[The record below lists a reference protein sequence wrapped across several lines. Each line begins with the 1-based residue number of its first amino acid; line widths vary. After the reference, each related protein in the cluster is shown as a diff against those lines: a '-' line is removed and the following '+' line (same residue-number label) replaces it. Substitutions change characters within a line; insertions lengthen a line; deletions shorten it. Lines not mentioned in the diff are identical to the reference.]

1 MGGWLL
7 IAALTAWLAAVPCC
21 SVSDPHL
28 LAANTATN
36 GTAGNGMDTPAD
48 QPGPSDAGGDG
59 ASDAGAPGL
68 GARCVGCSL
77 LPIGAPSWQPCSAVV
92 VTNPAPGGGVA
103 AGLQGVL
110 APNHVWY
117 PAGFFGPGQP
127 HMTDYPSEVVSLLD
141 AALLPP
147 SQIIASM
154 ESAPTPNVLLVVTLV
169 PGPQSPFGRS
179 VDVAQGRVIGD
190 QSFPIHA
197 SADVTVPA
205 TPPQPL
211 TFLAAHQDLSIPSY
225 GDLDS
230 SAVDGASHVLV
241 AFDLEGGLVPGTLV
255 GSAKMYGWFVIIT
268 DSSGAGWELQ
278 VPFQVDEHVTQQ

>member
-1 MGGWLL
+1 
-7 IAALTAWLAAVPCC
+7 
-21 SVSDPHL
+21 
-28 LAANTATN
+28 
-36 GTAGNGMDTPAD
+36 
-48 QPGPSDAGGDG
+48 
-59 ASDAGAPGL
+59 
-68 GARCVGCSL
+68 
-77 LPIGAPSWQPCSAVV
+77 VV

-127 HMTDYPSEVVSLLD
+127 HTTDYASEVVSLLD

-147 SQIIASM
+147 SQIIASV
-154 ESAPTPNVLLVVTLV
+154 ESAQTPNVLLVVTLV

-179 VDVAQGRVIGD
+179 VDVAQGRVIGN
-190 QSFPIHA
+190 QTFPIHA
-197 SADVTVPA
+197 SVDVTVPQ
-205 TPPQPL
+205 PQ
-211 TFLAAHQDLSIPSY
+211 TFLAAHQELSIPSY
-225 GDLDS
+225 SDLDS

-255 GSAKMYGWFVIIT
+255 GSAKIYGWFVIVT
-268 DSSGAGWELQ
+268 DSSGTGWELQ